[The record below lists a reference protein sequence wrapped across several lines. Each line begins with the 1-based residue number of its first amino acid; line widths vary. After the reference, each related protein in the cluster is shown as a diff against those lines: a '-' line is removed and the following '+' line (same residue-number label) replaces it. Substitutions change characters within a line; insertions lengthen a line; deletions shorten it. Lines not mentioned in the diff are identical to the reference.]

1 MGTQISLI
9 IPTYNRLSSL
19 KRVLPSYLKQKYIN
33 EVLIVDDFGCDDL
46 EGYFCRITEQD
57 EKLRYIRLDRH
68 MGLPGARNI
77 GIKKA
82 AGDFV
87 LFGEDD
93 VYFSADY
100 AEKLLDCAYRTGA
113 DIIAGRIIS
122 LRYGQ
127 AKQKTV
133 AKADSYQGPLID
145 NRLYFGCFWKDTGND
160 VEVPF
165 VHACALIRKK
175 VFENLLYDEDFR
187 GNGWREETDLYLRAL
202 KDGFKVYFCPHTA
215 CYHLPRNFSR
225 TGGCLNMNILAYQ
238 YWALKNNYRFLRGH
252 YSFLKDRLGL
262 THGILRLMLV
272 QTRLRIRHCLIHFI
286 EKHFLAERE
295 QWEDFLD

>member
-133 AKADSYQGPLID
+133 AKADS
-145 NRLYFGCFWKDTGND
+145 
-160 VEVPF
+160 
-165 VHACALIRKK
+165 
-175 VFENLLYDEDFR
+175 
-187 GNGWREETDLYLRAL
+187 
-202 KDGFKVYFCPHTA
+202 
-215 CYHLPRNFSR
+215 
-225 TGGCLNMNILAYQ
+225 
-238 YWALKNNYRFLRGH
+238 
-252 YSFLKDRLGL
+252 
-262 THGILRLMLV
+262 
-272 QTRLRIRHCLIHFI
+272 
-286 EKHFLAERE
+286 
-295 QWEDFLD
+295 